1 MYRINDNK
9 QQELFDH
16 WDYMGPSRRK
26 LLQYSWAEM
35 FRNDIL
41 HTLPVNKLKDAFHS
55 TMGRP
60 SKELHTVIGV
70 MIFQQMFDKT
80 DDETVDSLC
89 FDIRWHY
96 ALNIQDESDQDK
108 YISPKTLWT
117 ARQNLIEYDLEEVIF
132 DIVRDTL
139 ARLFEVD
146 PSFQRLD
153 SVHIK
158 SNMRKLGRIGI
169 FAKTIIKFLSNL
181 KRQRRDLFDALE
193 QELQDRYLKKDAL
206 STFSMVKPTESSK
219 TLDQV
224 SKDLFGLIQFF
235 KDQNDICNMTSYK
248 LMQRV
253 LDDHCIIN
261 DDGASEE
268 NIELKPPK
276 DVSSS
281 SLQNPSDPDAG
292 FSGHKGQ
299 GFQAQIQETFTL
311 EDDPNKKGETLNLI
325 TYVAVEPAH
334 KGDSAALI
342 PAIETTKKSDMK
354 PDHLL
359 ADTLYGGDDNIAMA
373 KEKGVELIAPAPSG
387 KKGSLLNDFN
397 FKACGCIDT
406 CSKGYSPINTKHKKN
421 KGTFSCGFDAGICQ
435 QCELLDDCPAKPG
448 KKFYY
453 VRYTDKVLRLI
464 QRRKHEHTADFRDI
478 YRWRSGVEAT
488 MSQLDR
494 RTRAKHLRVRGF
506 KAVNFSIILKAV
518 GINLLRATAARKSRI
533 KRSKRGLHPYFTF
546 LNGILYF
553 MRNIVVVFRPNL
565 KILQKP
571 IGFDDRQAAQPA

>member
-26 LLQYSWAEM
+26 LLQNSWAEM

-80 DDETVDSLC
+80 DDEAVDSLC

-108 YISPKTLWT
+108 YISSKTLWT
-117 ARQNLIEYDLEEVIF
+117 ARQNLIKYHLEEIIF

-139 ARLFEVD
+139 ARLFDVD

-169 FAKTIIKFLSNL
+169 FAKTIIKFLTNL

-224 SKDLFGLIQFF
+224 SNDLFGLIQRF
-235 KDQNDICNMTSYK
+235 KDQSDICNMTSYK

-253 LDDHCIIN
+253 LGDHCIIN
-261 DDGASEE
+261 SDGTSEVK
-268 NIELKPPK
+268 IELKPPK
-276 DVSSS
+276 GVSSS

-292 FSGHKGQ
+292 FSRHKGQ
-299 GFQAQIQETFTL
+299 GYQAQIQETFTL
-311 EDDPNKKGETLNLI
+311 EEDPNKKAETLNLI
-325 TYVAVEPAH
+325 THVAVEPAH
-334 KGDSAALI
+334 KGDSGALI
-342 PAIETTKKSDMK
+342 PAIEATEKNDMK
-354 PDHLL
+354 PEHLL
-359 ADTLYGGDDNIAMA
+359 ADTLYGSDDNITVA
-373 KEKGVELIAPAPSG
+373 KDKGVELIAPAPSG
-387 KKGSLLNDFN
+387 KKGFLFN
-397 FKACGCIDT
+397 HFTFKACGCIET
-406 CSKGYSPINTKHKKN
+406 CPAGHSPISTKHKKN
-421 KGTFSCGFDAGICQ
+421 KGNFSCGFDVEICQ
-435 QCELLDDCPAKPG
+435 KCELLDDCPARPS
-448 KKFYY
+448 KKHYY

-464 QRRKHEHTADFRDI
+464 KRRKHEHTAEFTDI

-494 RTRAKHLRVRGF
+494 LTRAKHLRVRGF

-518 GINLLRATAARKSRI
+518 GINLLRAAAARKSRI
-533 KRSKRGLHPYFTF
+533 KRSKRGLPPYFTI
-546 LNGILYF
+546 LSNILYF
-553 MRNIVVVFRPNL
+553 MKAILAVFRPNM
-565 KILQKP
+565 KYLQKP
-571 IGFDDRQAAQPA
+571 LDFDDRQAGQPA